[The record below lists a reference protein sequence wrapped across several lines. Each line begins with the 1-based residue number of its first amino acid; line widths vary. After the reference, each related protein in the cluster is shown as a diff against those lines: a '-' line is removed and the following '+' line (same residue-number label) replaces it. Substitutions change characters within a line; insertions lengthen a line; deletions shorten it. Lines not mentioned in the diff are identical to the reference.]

1 MRKWIGCAAWLC
13 VVTLASAQEKTAP
26 VTQQPEHLEQAGQE
40 PARDAHP
47 QSEPR
52 QQRQTEQ
59 PAEQPIEPQA
69 VPPQPAAS
77 APRAATPAPSDDA
90 KAAMQTAVDAETPPP
105 QTVTISASNE
115 APPRVRFTAY
125 RDSYE
130 TAKKVWQVS
139 RGNVVMA
146 LRLIPAKV
154 SATIDDVRVALQGN
168 GAPVSVK
175 VAEGGVFVVPIND
188 EIAAQDGSFLV
199 NKGRGEL
206 TASMVIQP
214 AVPREAWTME
224 RVAHVLRDAR
234 LAVRAITPWYKRWF
248 SSDVRALAFCAPE
261 RGSALQ
267 LKEGEQL
274 IATLPMSEAAMNDI
288 SQPVYCKMFDGEDKY
303 PGQYRVV
310 MPEQATVLIL

>member
-1 MRKWIGCAAWLC
+1 MRKWIGCTAWVC
-13 VVTLASAQEKTAP
+13 VVALASAQE
-26 VTQQPEHLEQAGQE
+26 VT
-40 PARDAHP
+40 
-47 QSEPR
+47 
-52 QQRQTEQ
+52 
-59 PAEQPIEPQA
+59 
-69 VPPQPAAS
+69 S
-77 APRAATPAPSDDA
+77 AQHE
-90 KAAMQTAVDAETPPP
+90 AMQTPAQHAVQDAVPEPVQPERKPEAQAVVPEVPPEPAHQPVETAEPATPLQAP
-105 QTVTISASNE
+105 QTVTVKGSSDA
-115 APPRVRFTAY
+115 AAPRVRFTAY

-154 SATIDDVRVALQGN
+154 NATIDDVRVALQGN
-168 GAPVSVK
+168 GAPVAVR

-214 AVPREAWTME
+214 SVPRDAWTME
-224 RVAHVLRDAR
+224 RVGHVLRDAR

-248 SSDVRALAFCAPE
+248 SSDVKSLAFCAPE

-274 IATLPMSEAAMNDI
+274 IATLPMSEAAVNDI

>member
-13 VVTLASAQEKTAP
+13 VVTLASAQEEAAAP
-26 VTQQPEHLEQAGQE
+26 GLHSQPGTQVAGHESEQPPVPEPLPPAQPEAP
-40 PARDAHP
+40 PAASVP
-47 QSEPR
+47 AVPVEAAAP
-52 QQRQTEQ
+52 Q
-59 PAEQPIEPQA
+59 PAEGPSVAEPAQ
-69 VPPQPAAS
+69 AAS
-77 APRAATPAPSDDA
+77 
-90 KAAMQTAVDAETPPP
+90 
-105 QTVTISASNE
+105 QTVTISASSE
-115 APPRVRFTAY
+115 GAPPRVRFTAY

-154 SATIDDVRVALQGN
+154 SGTIDDVRVALQGN
-168 GAPVSVK
+168 GAPVSVR

-188 EIAAQDGSFLV
+188 EIAEQDGMFLV

-214 AVPREAWTME
+214 AVPREAWTVE

-248 SSDVRALAFCAPE
+248 SSDVRSLAFCAPE

-267 LKEGEQL
+267 LKQGEQL

-288 SQPVYCKMFDGEDKY
+288 NQPVYCKMFDGEDKY

-310 MPEQATVLIL
+310 LPEEATVLIL

>member
-13 VVTLASAQEKTAP
+13 VVTLASAQEETAAPGLHSQVAGHESEQPP
-26 VTQQPEHLEQAGQE
+26 VPEALPPAQPEAP
-40 PARDAHP
+40 PAASVP
-47 QSEPR
+47 AVPVEAAAP
-52 QQRQTEQ
+52 Q
-59 PAEQPIEPQA
+59 PAEGPGVAEPAQA
-69 VPPQPAAS
+69 A
-77 APRAATPAPSDDA
+77 
-90 KAAMQTAVDAETPPP
+90 P
-105 QTVTISASNE
+105 QTVTISASSE
-115 APPRVRFTAY
+115 ANPPRVRFTAY

-154 SATIDDVRVALQGN
+154 SGTIDDVRVALQGN
-168 GAPVSVK
+168 GAPVSVR

-188 EIAAQDGSFLV
+188 EIAEQDGMFLV

-214 AVPREAWTME
+214 AVPREAWTVE

-248 SSDVRALAFCAPE
+248 SSEVKSLAFCAPE

-267 LKEGEQL
+267 LKQGEQL

-288 SQPVYCKMFDGEDKY
+288 NQPVYCKMFDGEDKY

-310 MPEQATVLIL
+310 LPEEATVLIL